1 MNPTFYQFLAG
12 ERIAGYRREA
22 DARRLG
28 HEIAR
33 RPHKA
38 MSPAARHLRRA
49 RSESGTV

>member
-33 RPHKA
+33 PHTA
-38 MSPAARHLRRA
+38 PSPAPRNPRRA
-49 RSESGTV
+49 RSESGVV

>member
-28 HEIAR
+28 HEIER
-33 RPHKA
+33 RPHTA
-38 MSPAARHLRRA
+38 PSPAPRHLRRA
-49 RSESGTV
+49 RSGSDAV